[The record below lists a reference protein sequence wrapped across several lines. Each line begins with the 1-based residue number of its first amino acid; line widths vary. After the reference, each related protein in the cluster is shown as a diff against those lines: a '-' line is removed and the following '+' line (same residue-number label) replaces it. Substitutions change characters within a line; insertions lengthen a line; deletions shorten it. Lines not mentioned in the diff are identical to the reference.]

1 MLEQAITL
9 TLIGVGTVFFFL
21 ILMVF
26 VMHGTAAILKNRFPD
41 PPVQSKSKPTQSNR
55 TDKVKIAIAIA
66 AAKRNQ
72 S

>member
-9 TLIGVGTVFFFL
+9 TIIGVGTVFFFL

-26 VMHGTAAILKNRFPD
+26 VMYGTAAILKNRFLE
-41 PPVQSKSKPTQSNR
+41 PPVQSKSKPMQSNR
-55 TDKVKIAIAIA
+55 NDKVRIAIAIA

>member
-1 MLEQAITL
+1 MLEQAL
-9 TLIGVGTVFFFL
+9 VLMFIGVGTVFSFL

-26 VMHGTAAILKNRFPD
+26 VMYGTAAFLKDRFPD
-41 PPVQSKSKPTQSNR
+41 PPVQSKSRPTQSSR
-55 TDKVKIAIAIA
+55 DDKVKIAIAIA